1 MIIDS
6 DIYTTHARSFGAGLA
21 GVLSLQ
27 KAATAALPIHINLRP
42 FPYHWPSRHCHLCPL
57 LTLLDLPI
65 SFDHDSSYR
74 TFV

>member
-27 KAATAALPIHINLRP
+27 KAATAALPIHIGLRGTVILSP
-42 FPYHWPSRHCHLCPL
+42 TDVAGPPHFL
-57 LTLLDLPI
+57 
-65 SFDHDSSYR
+65 
-74 TFV
+74 